1 MTSDDE
7 IIHQALNILTA
18 RLKEPGV
25 SLSSPDAVKQFLRL
39 KLASKDH
46 EVFAVLFLDVK
57 NRLIAYEEMFR
68 GTLTH
73 TSVYPRE
80 LVKAAMLHNAASVIY
95 SHNHPSGSASP
106 SDADRLLTTAMRNA
120 LELIDVR
127 SLDHIIVAGA
137 STYSFAEHGDI

>member
-7 IIHQALNILTA
+7 IIQQALNILTA

-80 LVKAAMLHNAASVIY
+80 LVKAAITPLRLSIRTII
-95 SHNHPSGSASP
+95 HPV
-106 SDADRLLTTAMRNA
+106 RLLQAMPTAYLTTAMRNA

-137 STYSFAEHGDI
+137 NLPLIR

>member
-7 IIHQALNILTA
+7 IIQQALNILTA

>member
-7 IIHQALNILTA
+7 IIQLALNILTA

-80 LVKAAMLHNAASVIY
+80 LVKTAMLHNAASVIY
-95 SHNHPSGSASP
+95 SHNHPSGMATP
-106 SDADRLLTTAMRNA
+106 SDADRLLTNAMSKA
-120 LELIDVR
+120 LEMVDVR

-137 STYSFAEHGDI
+137 NTYSFAEHGEL

>member
-7 IIHQALNILTA
+7 IIQQALNILTA

-80 LVKAAMLHNAASVIY
+80 LVKTAMLHNAASVIY

>member
-7 IIHQALNILTA
+7 IIQKALNILTA
-18 RLKEPGV
+18 RLKEPGA

-80 LVKAAMLHNAASVIY
+80 LVKTAMLHNAASVIY
-95 SHNHPSGSASP
+95 SHNHPSGMATP
-106 SDADRLLTTAMRNA
+106 SDADRLLTNAMSKA
-120 LELIDVR
+120 LEMVDVR

-137 STYSFAEHGDI
+137 NTYSFAEHGEL

>member
-1 MTSDDE
+1 MTSDDA
-7 IIHQALNILTA
+7 IIEQALNILTA

-25 SLSSPDAVKQFLRL
+25 SLSSPDSVKQFLRL

-57 NRLIAYEEMFR
+57 NRLVAFEEMFR

-80 LVKAAMLHNAASVIY
+80 IVKAALKHNAASVIY
-95 SHNHPSGSASP
+95 SHNHPSGSTSP

-120 LELIDVR
+120 LELVDIR
-127 SLDHIIVAGA
+127 SLDHIIVAGV